1 MLSNEPVVLSQLLFS
16 QVLLL
21 SLQFVP
27 VQVSFLL
34 SLFSVL
40 FWLSFVVSL
49 LLSSAFVSIKSSKTK
64 SSSFNL
70 AFKLTFLNVTLIFII
85 SSLLYTST
93 PVIFISLSK

>member
-49 LLSSAFVSIKSSKTK
+49 LLSSAFVSIKSSKT
-64 SSSFNL
+64 
-70 AFKLTFLNVTLIFII
+70 T
-85 SSLLYTST
+85 SLPSLST
-93 PVIFISLSK
+93 PITSFKETS